1 MNIIDIAILA
11 ILFISIAYGVYKGFM
26 HALLSL
32 GCGLLAFILA
42 LVFSPAL
49 ARNLSNSPS
58 ISSTLAT
65 YTDSFARVENYDL
78 KNLPVDQLNEGSIDQ
93 ILLDHVNL
101 PPIIENA
108 LKDNLL
114 SGALQNKGI
123 YSVNDYVSNTIVSI
137 ALSILSFI
145 VCYIVIYLI
154 LSLLVNIINH
164 VFKLPLL
171 KQMDWLAGG
180 ALGLLRGAVLL
191 YVLFL
196 SLPLISTI
204 VPIDALQEL
213 VSASTLAP
221 IFQSDGLFATVISKL

>member
-49 ARNLSNSPS
+49 ARNLSNNPS

-93 ILLDHVNL
+93 ILLEHVNL

-171 KQMDWLAGG
+171 KQLDWLAGG

>member
-49 ARNLSNSPS
+49 ARNLSNNPS

-137 ALSILSFI
+137 ALSILSFPFSGENQLRALANKSPGHERNI
-145 VCYIVIYLI
+145 SIQTPSVSI
-154 LSLLVNIINH
+154 LAC
-164 VFKLPLL
+164 
-171 KQMDWLAGG
+171 LAG
-180 ALGLLRGAVLL
+180 LSRLLQLRIR
-191 YVLFL
+191 LF
-196 SLPLISTI
+196 T
-204 VPIDALQEL
+204 
-213 VSASTLAP
+213 ASQL
-221 IFQSDGLFATVISKL
+221 

>member
-49 ARNLSNSPS
+49 ARNLSNNPS

-137 ALSILSFI
+137 ALSILSFPFSGENQLRALANKSPGHERNI
-145 VCYIVIYLI
+145 SIQTPSVSI
-154 LSLLVNIINH
+154 LACLACLSRLLQLHI
-164 VFKLPLL
+164 
-171 KQMDWLAGG
+171 
-180 ALGLLRGAVLL
+180 
-191 YVLFL
+191 
-196 SLPLISTI
+196 
-204 VPIDALQEL
+204 
-213 VSASTLAP
+213 
-221 IFQSDGLFATVISKL
+221 

>member
-49 ARNLSNSPS
+49 ARNLSNNPS